1 MLGAIERTPAVWLE
15 RLEAARGLDGRVPAL
30 LDHLNPGGSKED
42 RAARGTVE
50 AARARSARTR
60 PAGGR
65 ADLGRHGTGLAI
77 VCAVLGHPFAAVTSR
92 GAGHER
98 GRMMAALGAE
108 VVLVDEVLGGRPGR
122 VSGADLAR
130 VEDAAQ
136 RVAAE
141 RGAFRADQFHHPGDR
156 AAHEA
161 TTGPEIWQA
170 STPSW
175 TSRAR
180 ASPSRRS

>member
-1 MLGAIERTPAVWLE
+1 MLGAIERTAAVWLE

-50 AARARSARTR
+50 AALA
-60 PAGGR
+60 
-65 ADLGRHGTGLAI
+65 LGRPVVELTSGDMAPGSPSSAP
-77 VCAVLGHPFAAVTSR
+77 CWANPFAAVTSR

-108 VVLVDEVLGGRPGR
+108 VVLVDEVLGGGPGR

-161 TTGPEIWQA
+161 TAGPEIWQA